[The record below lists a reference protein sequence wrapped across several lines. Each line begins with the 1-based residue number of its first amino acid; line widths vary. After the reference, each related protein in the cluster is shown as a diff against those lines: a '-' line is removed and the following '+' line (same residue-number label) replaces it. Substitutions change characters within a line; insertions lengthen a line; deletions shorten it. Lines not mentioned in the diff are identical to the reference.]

1 MYNLYYKLKD
11 DMQIIRQLF
20 SKDEL
25 LRKNFVFFL
34 VMVLLIP
41 YVFSAIFTIL
51 CNGNECLLI

>member
-25 LRKNFVFFL
+25 LSKNFVFFL
-34 VMVLLIP
+34 VAVLLIP
-41 YVFSAIFTIL
+41 YIFSAIFTIL
-51 CNGNECLLI
+51 CNGNECLMI